1 MDLLEAEVQW
11 HRRERMRLTALRTE
25 VGWKIQQNA
34 DKDKLVRSQLDAKRE
49 KRRVLELCIKIRK
62 RKKEEEPFLEPMLML
77 EDQIFHLKLKLK
89 SIQSQ
94 NKKLNLQDQDF
105 EIKIMEEGKAESE
118 LLQLITMLNLK
129 VI

>member
-1 MDLLEAEVQW
+1 
-11 HRRERMRLTALRTE
+11 
-25 VGWKIQQNA
+25 
-34 DKDKLVRSQLDAKRE
+34 
-49 KRRVLELCIKIRK
+49 
-62 RKKEEEPFLEPMLML
+62 ML